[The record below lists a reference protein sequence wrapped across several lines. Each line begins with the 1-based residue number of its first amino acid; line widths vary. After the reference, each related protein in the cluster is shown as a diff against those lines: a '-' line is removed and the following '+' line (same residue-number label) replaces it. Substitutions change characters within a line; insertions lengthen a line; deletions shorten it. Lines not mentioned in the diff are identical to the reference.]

1 MKRWIPLFLMLT
13 LCFVW
18 GSALADLVIPTG
30 TTVIEDS
37 AFYSDS
43 SLSIVV
49 LPDGIL
55 RIESKAFRNCG
66 LTRVNL
72 PDSLTYVA
80 DDAFDGNSGMT
91 VIANK
96 NSQWYTWAKNKGFI
110 VDTETAAVS
119 GSFTYSSDTVTIG
132 EKYYLKGSASVTNG
146 TLGKVTVNTKYYDV
160 SDYPYSEVTR
170 SFSGV
175 SNINL
180 ENFSG
185 TYVFDTS
192 KEPFNTP
199 DDYTINLHVKAS
211 DNTYALV
218 DSMTLT
224 TVENTAVYGSFTNSS
239 DIVTIG
245 QKYYLKGSA
254 SVSNGTLSKVTVNTK
269 YYDVSDY
276 PYSEV
281 SKSFSSG
288 SSLMLE
294 DYSGTFVFDTS
305 KAPFNTPGTYTI
317 NLHVK
322 AADGTYALADSMT
335 LTTIRPAS
343 DLTFSGNFV
352 DSYHMISLGGNW
364 IINANVSV
372 AGGSGYLGA
381 VTINS
386 PDVST
391 TMTDNFTGHN
401 YSSVSTKDWG
411 AYMIDTTE
419 SPWNVPGTYRLRL
432 WAKDTNGD
440 GGFGSLDEMTVEIID
455 GEPIADSWVYP
466 ATVGSFR
473 QWNAYS
479 ESMANKGR
487 PYHVALDL
495 GTGTEGETV
504 KAAANGVVTY
514 VKNNDNNYKE
524 NPQTGNGN
532 QVVIKHTLPN
542 GNICYSFY
550 AHLKKW
556 SVTVSVGDIVTVG
569 QKIAEV
575 GRTGSASNGVNHC
588 HFSIVNKNSSDFL
601 GYVPNSAGTTNKNSY
616 NGVTFYN
623 PAYVINNSKL
633 P

>member
-43 SLSIVV
+43 SLSVVV
-49 LPDGIL
+49 LPNGIL

-66 LTRVNL
+66 LDQVNL

-96 NSQWYTWAKNKGFI
+96 NSQWYTWAKNKGFK
-110 VDTETAAVS
+110 VDTETAVVS
-119 GSFTYSSDTVTIG
+119 GNFTYSSDTVTIG
-132 EKYYLKGSASVTNG
+132 EKYYLKGSADVTNG

-160 SDYPYSEVTR
+160 SDYP
-170 SFSGV
+170 
-175 SNINL
+175 N
-180 ENFSG
+180 
-185 TYVFDTS
+185 
-192 KEPFNTP
+192 
-199 DDYTINLHVKAS
+199 
-211 DNTYALV
+211 
-218 DSMTLT
+218 
-224 TVENTAVYGSFTNSS
+224 
-239 DIVTIG
+239 
-245 QKYYLKGSA
+245 
-254 SVSNGTLSKVTVNTK
+254 
-269 YYDVSDY
+269 
-276 PYSEV
+276 SEV

-288 SSLMLE
+288 SSLQLE

-343 DLTFSGNFV
+343 NLTFSGNFV
-352 DSYHMISLGGNW
+352 DSYHMISLGNNW
-364 IINANVSV
+364 IINADVSV
-372 AGGSGYLGA
+372 AGGSGYLGV

-391 TMTDNFTGHN
+391 TLTDNFSGHN

-411 AYMIDTTE
+411 AYTIDTTE

-542 GNICYSFY
+542 GNVCYSFY

-623 PAYVINNSKL
+623 PAYVIKYSKL